1 MSQPAV
7 RILLAEGDEAVRAG
21 MVFAVQSAHLP
32 VVAAATAAEAIGL
45 FQDGSFDVVVID
57 LHLPADA
64 GHDMA
69 NWLWMQ
75 PRPPAL
81 VLVSTDFNGSSSSSL
96 VAVVH
101 GRLALLAKPFSAGQ
115 LIEAI
120 QRVATCAEGAR
131 HA

>member
-1 MSQPAV
+1 MNQPVV
-7 RILLAEGDEAVRAG
+7 RILLVEGDEAVRAG
-21 MVFAVQSAHLP
+21 MVFALHNAHLP
-32 VVAAATAAEAIGL
+32 VVAAATSAEATGL
-45 FQDGSFDVVVID
+45 FQAGSFDVVVID

-69 NWLWMQ
+69 NWLWTQ
-75 PRPPAL
+75 RRQPAL
-81 VLVSTDFNGSSSSSL
+81 VLVSTDFSGSSSSSL

-101 GRLALLAKPFSAGQ
+101 CRLALLAKPFSAGQ

-120 QRVATCAEGAR
+120 QRVATSHEGAL